1 MSKVLSQSIEDYLKA
16 IYSLQSNGKASISEI
31 AASLDVAASSA
42 TKMVQRLSLLELVS
56 HSSHKDVSLTPHGL
70 KVTMKVIR
78 RHRLLETFLVEIMGY
93 TWDEVHDEADNLE
106 HYISTKFENK
116 MVELLNN
123 PLFDP
128 HGDPIPNENGEILT
142 LEDTQ
147 LMLVPPNTEVT
158 IVRINKDDTDLLLY
172 LTKIGVVINAKIKV
186 MEKQE
191 FGGSIIF
198 ILNGESRMIGLE
210 AAKYVYVKES

>member
-31 AASLDVAASSA
+31 AASLEVAASSA

-93 TWDEVHDEADNLE
+93 STGKHPETFQLLGLKNLRF
-106 HYISTKFENK
+106 HTK
-116 MVELLNN
+116 V
-123 PLFDP
+123 LF
-128 HGDPIPNENGEILT
+128 
-142 LEDTQ
+142 
-147 LMLVPPNTEVT
+147 
-158 IVRINKDDTDLLLY
+158 
-172 LTKIGVVINAKIKV
+172 
-186 MEKQE
+186 
-191 FGGSIIF
+191 F
-198 ILNGESRMIGLE
+198 
-210 AAKYVYVKES
+210 